1 MGPRL
6 RSLVRSVRAGWST
19 LEDLES
25 DIESILWIAQWYA
38 PHLRDRIRDAEGIH
52 DEDERPGKFPFQAG
66 RARAGEDPQAS
77 RGRPVEVHEQIRRPE
92 IHRYPQVEVL
102 VRQRKSQDGRAV
114 HVDHAA
120 TESITVE
127 RDPRVPLAVD
137 AERPMLAHLESRSEL
152 HRNRCLVDRPG
163 RSQVAAPGGLRRI

>member
-1 MGPRL
+1 M
-6 RSLVRSVRAGWST
+6 VRSVRAGCST
-19 LEDLES
+19 LQDIES

-102 VRQRKSQDGRAV
+102 VRQRKSQRGRAV
-114 HVDHAA
+114 LVARAA
-120 TESITVE
+120 SESLTAE
-127 RDPRVPLAVD
+127 PDPRVPLATQPP
-137 AERPMLAHLESRSEL
+137 RPL
-152 HRNRCLVDRPG
+152 
-163 RSQVAAPGGLRRI
+163 